1 METRTR
7 EIKAKKFPDISV
19 RIIPGHFA
27 TRHSHINYFIDLTDV
42 VSHQKKALAAGK
54 TFASQYS
61 SNTAVDTIVC
71 LDGGEVVAAF
81 MAEALSN
88 IDRYAVNAGSDI
100 AIVTPETNSAGQ
112 LILRDNTQNL
122 VWGKNVV
129 ILAAQASTGKT
140 LEQAIDYIRYYGGK
154 VTGICAIFSAV
165 DKVEDYTINA
175 LFTKN
180 DLPGYETHDMS
191 DCPEC
196 AAGHKIDALVNNYG
210 YSKLG

>member
-1 METRTR
+1 
-7 EIKAKKFPDISV
+7 
-19 RIIPGHFA
+19 
-27 TRHSHINYFIDLTDV
+27 
-42 VSHQKKALAAGK
+42 
-54 TFASQYS
+54 
-61 SNTAVDTIVC
+61 
-71 LDGGEVVAAF
+71 

-88 IDRYAVNAGSDI
+88 IDRYAVNSGSDI

-112 LILRDNTQNL
+112 LILRDNTQSL
-122 VWGKNVV
+122 VWGKNV
-129 ILAAQASTGKT
+129 ILMATQASTGKT

-154 VTGICAIFSAV
+154 VTGICALFSAV

-175 LFTKN
+175 LFSTN

-210 YSKLG
+210 YSKL